1 MAGTDMAGQEMLSS
15 QRGES
20 GHPKRPG
27 HRKERQKPP
36 GRFKQLSDRT
46 PLRVKLIT
54 AVLALVIMA
63 IAAIGVAST
72 YMLRDYVTGQ
82 HDRDLQGAMSFSL
95 GTRNLAKHVTLG
107 TAAPTQSN
115 VVEGLQQPGQQ
126 LTWSTDGNLP
136 GMGSPDPLP
145 RLPTNGL
152 WTGQTTSSASS
163 VFSAPAQ
170 VGTHTWRVLATTV
183 TVTDLS
189 GAQTTAILVVA
200 EDIGDINALTMRL
213 ILFDLIV
220 GGAIVLVL
228 AAVGA
233 GVVQANLRPLND
245 IELTAGQIAAGHLDH
260 RVPEGD
266 PRTEVG
272 SLSRSLNAMLTQIE
286 TAFHAQGEAEQ
297 AAHQS
302 EERMRRFIADAAH
315 ELRTP
320 LTTIRGF
327 AAHYRQRG
335 GGKRLRLEAQVP
347 GDSWFAKPA
356 GENGD
361 PSSRTGAAFP
371 APATGSTGTR
381 GPAEGGPGEGLSP
394 AELDQIMGRV
404 ESEANRMGMLVEDL
418 LTLARLDQQRPLNF
432 APVDLLTLAA
442 DAVQDARI
450 VSPGRPI
457 DLIVAPGTAFLV
469 NGDEPRLRQVLANL
483 VNNAITHTP
492 AGTPIRVKISRGSLE
507 PRRADA
513 NGGPPGTAALAGR
526 GGRGGPYGI
535 PGGPGIPYV
544 VPAVALDVEDDGPGM
559 SAEQAQRVFERFY
572 RADAARNRAS
582 GGTGLGLAIVAGLV
596 SAHGGT
602 VSVRTAPGQ
611 GADFQVK
618 LPLSPDALAVDD
630 LDDDQYA

>member
-1 MAGTDMAGQEMLSS
+1 MAGQEALASP
-15 QRGES
+15 REES
-20 GHPKRPG
+20 GPPKRPG
-27 HRKERQKPP
+27 HRKEQQGPP

-46 PLRVKLIT
+46 PLRIKLIT
-54 AVLALVIMA
+54 AVLALVI
-63 IAAIGVAST
+63 IAIGAISVAST
-72 YMLRDYVTGQ
+72 YMLRHYVTTQ
-82 HDRDLQGAMSFSL
+82 HNDDLQNAMRFALSPH
-95 GTRNLAKHVTLG
+95 GQEDIPVTPG
-107 TAAPTQSN
+107 TAAPTKSN
-115 VVEGLQQPGQQ
+115 VVEGLQVPGQQ
-126 LTWSTDGNLP
+126 LIWGNNLL
-136 GMGSPDPLP
+136 GMGSTNPLP

-152 WTGQTTSSASS
+152 WSGQTLGSTSGI
-163 VFSAPAQ
+163 FSAPAQ
-170 VGTHTWRVLATTV
+170 AGSHTWRVMAKTV
-183 TVTDLS
+183 NYVQRDPITGQVISSSVD
-189 GAQTTAILVVA
+189 ILVVA
-200 EDIGDINALTMRL
+200 EDIGNINALTAQL
-213 ILFDLIV
+213 ILFDLVV
-220 GGAIVLVL
+220 GGAIILVL

-245 IELTAGQIAAGHLDH
+245 IELTAGQIAKGHLDH

-335 GGKRLRLEAQVP
+335 GAKRLHP
-347 GDSWFAKPA
+347 GTLVSGGSGVAGGAREDQKPW
-356 GENGD
+356 
-361 PSSRTGAAFP
+361 SRTEAAFS
-371 APATGSTGTR
+371 APANGS
-381 GPAEGGPGEGLSP
+381 ADGGSPGEGLSP
-394 AELDQIMGRV
+394 EELDQIMGRV

-432 APVDLLTLAA
+432 APVDLLMLAA

-492 AGTPIRVKISRGSLE
+492 AGTPIRVKLSREALE
-507 PRRADA
+507 ARRTA
-513 NGGPPGTAALAGR
+513 GT
-526 GGRGGPYGI
+526 
-535 PGGPGIPYV
+535 GGPGGTPGQSRPGAWNRPGDARTADASWAGPQM

-559 SAEQAQRVFERFY
+559 TAEQAQRVFERFY

-618 LPLSPDALAVDD
+618 LPLSPDALVVDD
-630 LDDDQYA
+630 PDDDL